1 MTKLK
6 CSGAL
11 GWKMGRKGFE
21 SCVVSPP
28 DGCWGR
34 GAMAGDSKAP
44 GAAPAGRGRFRVGDV
59 VHLVQERH
67 HLRPLGTRPLR
78 QDLLHDGTAGETG
91 MWWDGFESTRVTR
104 VLWRGLEGCSR
115 MGRCSRLGGAGLGLS
130 PSSPRVWTPF
140 FSQYRAVMYMLYG
153 ILAVL
158 GSMGLVYLMIILS
171 HCLVL
176 YSVALAKQKW
186 LCYAAGLCCLASFKV
201 EPFSS
206 WQSGFVTGAFDLQD
220 VLFYGGSGFTIM
232 RCMSFALESCERKE
246 GIYSIFDLLKYNFY
260 LPFFFFGPVMTFD
273 QFHAQVSTRDLRRKD
288 DEMRNIRVHALLHV
302 GAIIAV
308 DIFFHFFYILTLP
321 SDLKFMNR
329 LSDWSLAGLAYSNL
343 VYDWV
348 KAAVMFGVINT
359 IARLDHL
366 DPPQPPKCITMLYV
380 FAETHFD
387 RGINDWLCKYV
398 YDHIGENHD
407 NIMKELVATIATFA
421 VTTLWLGPC
430 EIVYIWS
437 VFNCFGLNFELW
449 VQKFFQQ
456 EPFAKLEAKM
466 SEAMSRRIRAV
477 FGAAN
482 FWAIVLYNIL
492 ALNSLEF
499 ALLVTKRLLLTGFPV
514 STLSIWFITYCGV
527 QLIKE
532 RERILAIEEEKCD
545 KAKAD

>member
-1 MTKLK
+1 
-6 CSGAL
+6 
-11 GWKMGRKGFE
+11 
-21 SCVVSPP
+21 
-28 DGCWGR
+28 
-34 GAMAGDSKAP
+34 
-44 GAAPAGRGRFRVGDV
+44 
-59 VHLVQERH
+59 
-67 HLRPLGTRPLR
+67 
-78 QDLLHDGTAGETG
+78 
-91 MWWDGFESTRVTR
+91 
-104 VLWRGLEGCSR
+104 
-115 MGRCSRLGGAGLGLS
+115 
-130 PSSPRVWTPF
+130 
-140 FSQYRAVMYMLYG
+140 
-153 ILAVL
+153 
-158 GSMGLVYLMIILS
+158 
-171 HCLVL
+171 
-176 YSVALAKQKW
+176 
-186 LCYAAGLCCLASFKV
+186 
-201 EPFSS
+201 
-206 WQSGFVTGAFDLQD
+206 
-220 VLFYGGSGFTIM
+220 M
-232 RCMSFALESCERKE
+232 RCMSFALESSERQE
-246 GIYSIFDLLKYNFY
+246 GIFSIFDLLKYNFY

-273 QFHAQVSTRDLRRKD
+273 QFHTQVSTRDLRRKE

-321 SDLKFMNR
+321 SDLKFVNR
-329 LSDWSLAGLAYSNL
+329 LSDWALAGLAYSNL

-407 NIMKELVATIATFA
+407 NVMKELMATIATFA

-449 VQKFFQQ
+449 VQKFFQW
-456 EPFAKLEAKM
+456 EPLSKLEAKM
-466 SEAMSRRIRAV
+466 SEATSRRIRAV

-499 ALLVTKRLLLTGFPV
+499 ALLVTRRLLVTGFPV

-532 RERILAIEEEKCD
+532 RERILAMEEEKSD
-545 KAKAD
+545 KPKAE

>member
-1 MTKLK
+1 MGVKTTLPSYELGFYALAVT
-6 CSGAL
+6 CAVLYSGS
-11 GWKMGRKGFE
+11 GIFE
-21 SCVVSPP
+21 AS
-28 DGCWGR
+28 R
-34 GAMAGDSKAP
+34 
-44 GAAPAGRGRFRVGDV
+44 
-59 VHLVQERH
+59 
-67 HLRPLGTRPLR
+67 
-78 QDLLHDGTAGETG
+78 DLLHDGAAGEPG
-91 MWWDGFESTRVTR
+91 IGCRLAGREGDGEFTK
-104 VLWRGLEGCSR
+104 LMALCS
-115 MGRCSRLGGAGLGLS
+115 
-130 PSSPRVWTPF
+130 
-140 FSQYRAVMYMLYG
+140 QHRAVVYMLYG
-153 ILAVL
+153 VLAVL
-158 GSMGLVYLMIILS
+158 GSMGLVYLMIVLS

-186 LCYAAGLCCLASFKV
+186 LCFVAGLCCLASFKL

-220 VLFYGGSGFTIM
+220 VLFYGGCGFTIM

-273 QFHAQVSTRDLRRKD
+273 QFHAQVSTRELRRKD

-302 GAIIAV
+302 GAVIAV

-321 SDLKFMNR
+321 SDLKFVNR

-348 KAAVMFGVINT
+348 KAAVMFGVTNT

-407 NIMKELVATIATFA
+407 NIIKELIATIATF
-421 VTTLWLGPC
+421 
-430 EIVYIWS
+430 IVYIWS

-449 VQKFFQQ
+449 VQKFFQW

-466 SEAMSRRIRAV
+466 SAAMSRRIRAA
-477 FGAAN
+477 FGAVN

-499 ALLVTKRLLLTGFPV
+499 AQLVTKRLLLTGFPV

-532 RERILAIEEEKCD
+532 RERILAIEEEKGD
-545 KAKAD
+545 KAKAE

>member
-1 MTKLK
+1 MGVKTMLPSYELGFYALAVTCAVVYSGSGIFEASRDSVNRKAFRDGIKPGWHYFGRKMDVADFEWVMWFTSFRNVIIFALSGHVLFGKICSMTVPQSSGHPSPPY
-6 CSGAL
+6 CSGTSLSAWRAVFL
-11 GWKMGRKGFE
+11 PCASVSLSVTQRWGGF
-21 SCVVSPP
+21 SNAHACI
-28 DGCWGR
+28 
-34 GAMAGDSKAP
+34 
-44 GAAPAGRGRFRVGDV
+44 
-59 VHLVQERH
+59 
-67 HLRPLGTRPLR
+67 
-78 QDLLHDGTAGETG
+78 
-91 MWWDGFESTRVTR
+91 
-104 VLWRGLEGCSR
+104 
-115 MGRCSRLGGAGLGLS
+115 LGLC
-130 PSSPRVWTPF
+130 PVKT
-140 FSQYRAVMYMLYG
+140 FS
-153 ILAVL
+153 
-158 GSMGLVYLMIILS
+158 
-171 HCLVL
+171 H
-176 YSVALAKQKW
+176 W
-186 LCYAAGLCCLASFKV
+186 
-201 EPFSS
+201 
-206 WQSGFVTGAFDLQD
+206 WSGFVTGAFDLQD
-220 VLFYGGSGFTIM
+220 VLFYGGSSFTIM
-232 RCMSFALESCERKE
+232 RCMSFALESSEKKE

-273 QFHAQVSTRDLRRKD
+273 QFHDQVSTRELRRKD
-288 DEMRNIRVHALLHV
+288 DEMRNIRVHALFHV

-449 VQKFFQQ
+449 VQKFFQL

-466 SEAMSRRIRAV
+466 SAAMSRRIRAV

-514 STLSIWFITYCGV
+514 STLSIWFVTYCGV

-532 RERILAIEEEKCD
+532 RERILAIKEEKCD
-545 KAKAD
+545 KAKVE